1 MKHTFTLI
9 SGVAVV
15 LTLVGCSPERLQLPT
30 LDPGRRAEL
39 MAWLDEHGSSPEEYI
54 AAKFI
59 DHDIVF
65 LGEYHRI
72 RHDALLVQNV
82 IPILYRDG
90 IYNLGLEFLRASDQA
105 DVDDSLAGDTF
116 DEALAH
122 HLFWSQWPFWGYEEY
137 VDILRAAWCFNS
149 SLPPE
154 ARRFRVVGLNA
165 VMDWSHV
172 WTREARAD
180 PEIMKR
186 VFPEGDPDEVM
197 AETIRREILSRGGKA
212 LIYSGINH
220 AYTRFQQPIVNEATG
235 ELVRLNSTRMGNRT
249 YAEIGDRSFTIFL
262 HAPWPAVTG
271 YEDPAVY
278 PADGV
283 IDAFFATLSPEK
295 RRVGFDVRGSPFGQL
310 RAETALW
317 ARASKDFRLE
327 MYCDGWIY
335 QMPLSQYEGV
345 TVIPSWFNKANRLEA
360 IAQSANPDPRWKNR
374 ERSVEQLMDSL
385 ASDTDFKRRFARFH

>member
-1 MKHTFTLI
+1 MKHALTLI
-9 SGVAVV
+9 SGAAVV
-15 LTLVGCSPERLQLPT
+15 MTSVGCSTQRIPLPT
-30 LDPGRRAEL
+30 LDPQRQVEL
-39 MAWLDEHGSSPEEYI
+39 LAWLDEHASSPEEYI
-54 AAKFI
+54 ASKFV

-72 RHDALLVQNV
+72 RHDALLVQNL

-90 IYNLGLEFLRASDQA
+90 IYILGIEFLRARDQP
-105 DVDDSLAGDTF
+105 DVDDLLAGDTF

-122 HLFWSQWPFWGYEEY
+122 HLLWSQWPFWGYEEY
-137 VDILRAAWCFNS
+137 ADILRAAWLLNS
-149 SLPPE
+149 SFPPE

-172 WTREARAD
+172 WTKEARAD

-186 VFPEGDPDEVM
+186 VFPEGDSDEIM
-197 AETIRREILSRGGKA
+197 AETIRHEILSKKEKA

-220 AYTRFQQPIVNEATG
+220 AYTRFQQPILNEATG
-235 ELVRLNSTRMGNRT
+235 ELVTLNSTRMGNRIF
-249 YAEIGDRSFTIFL
+249 AEIGERAFTIFL

-271 YEDPAVY
+271 YTDPAVY

-283 IDAFFATLSPEK
+283 IDALFATLPPGK
-295 RRVGFDVRGSPFGQL
+295 RRVGFDVKDSPFGQL
-310 RAETALW
+310 RAATSLW
-317 ARASKDFRLE
+317 ARAAKDFRLE

-335 QMPLSQYEGV
+335 QMPLSRYEGV
-345 TVIPSWFNKANRLEA
+345 QVIPGWFNEANRLEA

-374 ERSVEQLMDSL
+374 ERTVEQLMDGM